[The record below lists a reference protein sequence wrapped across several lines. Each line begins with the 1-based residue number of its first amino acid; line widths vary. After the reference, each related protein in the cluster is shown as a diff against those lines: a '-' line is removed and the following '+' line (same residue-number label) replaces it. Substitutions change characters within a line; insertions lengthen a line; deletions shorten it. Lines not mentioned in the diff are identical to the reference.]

1 MYCNSGLSKFTFLM
15 AASILFFTACKRGT
29 TDDNYLSNDDDRI
42 GYASDASRI
51 EFANNDV
58 IALADQAGILYN
70 AEYIRKST
78 SYCAT
83 VAVDTM
89 NSPHT
94 LIIRF
99 GNQNCECADGRTRR
113 GSIVISY
120 NGRYLDT
127 NQVHTIT
134 YNNYYLNDNRISGW
148 VKVTRVDT
156 TVVGDW
162 YYKVQVNDSM
172 NMNPG
177 DPINSKFIVWN
188 GNLLRRWVGGSA
200 TNERSDDYFSV
211 SGMATLTRPN
221 GHVFNF
227 NISTPLQFGI
237 GCDFAQSGVV
247 NVTGYTGNRVLN
259 YGTGACDAA
268 AQLNVGVHV
277 YQLTLTK

>member
-1 MYCNSGLSKFTFLM
+1 MYRNSNLSKFTLL
-15 AASILFFTACKRGT
+15 AAVSLLTFTQCKRGT
-29 TDDNYLSNDDDRI
+29 TDDNYLTNDDDRI

-58 IALADQAGILYN
+58 LALADQAGILYN

-78 SYCAT
+78 SKCAT
-83 VAVDTM
+83 VAVDTI

-99 GNQNCECADGRTRR
+99 GDVDCECADGRLRR
-113 GSIVISY
+113 GSIVVKY

-134 YNNYYLNDNRISGW
+134 YNNYYINGNQLTGW
-148 VKVTRVDT
+148 VKATRVDT

-162 YYKVQVNDSM
+162 YYRVQVNDSL
-172 NMNPG
+172 NMSP
-177 DPINSKFIVWN
+177 DPLMSKHIVWS
-188 GNLLRRWVGGSA
+188 GNLMRKWVGGDK
-200 TNERSDDYFSV
+200 TNDRSDDYFSV
-211 SGMATLTRPN
+211 SGSATLTRPN

-227 NISTPLQFGI
+227 NIATPLQFAI

-247 NVTGYTGNRVLN
+247 NVTGYTGSRILN
-259 YGTGACDAA
+259 YGSGTCDAA

-277 YQLTLTK
+277 YQLTLQK